1 MLALSSSGRDDSFDT
16 IRMNARV
23 LINLPAGLGRKTT
36 MEAVHALTRTWKI
49 EAVPCL
55 SIIIPHVGST
65 GPLENTLASVL
76 QNRPA
81 DCEILLVHPG
91 TYEDPYDLAGE
102 VRFVETPSDS
112 TLADSLNVA
121 LQTAAGEYLH
131 VICPGIEVEESWCDD
146 AIARFDDPPTA
157 AVCPLVLK
165 RETPNVIAEAGV
177 RLNGLGQ
184 RRTVGNGTKHR
195 FSKIAKL
202 KPTGPSLA
210 AAFYRRDAL
219 EQIGWFA
226 TDVGSDLADID
237 AALSLKQ
244 AGYKCCLEPEATLWS
259 VEELEDNHSASLARA
274 RGSER
279 MIWRHAPIRGIR
291 RTILSRFF
299 LVAVLLSCGLVRPR
313 LLKQALGRI
322 LPWFEIGNHRRRWHE
337 LDAIRMENSQMDEQ
351 LPEIKTLP
359 VTNPDDKAV
368 DEDGVRDR
376 KHHLKRAS

>member
-1 MLALSSSGRDDSFDT
+1 
-16 IRMNARV
+16 
-23 LINLPAGLGRKTT
+23 
-36 MEAVHALTRTWKI
+36 MEAVHALIRTWKFD
-49 EAVPCL
+49 AVPCL

-102 VRFVETPSDS
+102 VRFVETAAGSS
-112 TLADSLNVA
+112 LADSLNVA
-121 LQTAAGEYLH
+121 LQTAAGEYVHL
-131 VICPGIEVEESWCDD
+131 IFPGVEVQESWCDD
-146 AIARFDDPPTA
+146 AIARFADPKIA
-157 AVCPLVLK
+157 SVCPLILK

-177 RLNGLGQ
+177 RLNRLGN
-184 RRTVGNGTKHR
+184 RRTVGAGAKHR

-219 EQIGWFA
+219 KQVGWLA

-244 AGYKCCLEPEATLWS
+244 AGYKCCLEPQATLWL
-259 VEELEDNHSASLARA
+259 VEKLEDNHSASLAGA

-279 MIWRHAPIRGIR
+279 MIWRHAPIRGVR
-291 RTILSRFF
+291 RTVLSRFF
-299 LVAVLLSCGLVRPR
+299 LVTALLFCGLVRPK
-313 LLKQALGRI
+313 LLKQSLGRI
-322 LPWFEIGNHRRRWHE
+322 LAWFEIAGHRRRWRQ
-337 LDAIRMENSQMDEQ
+337 LDAICIENSQMDEQ
-351 LPEIKTLP
+351 PPEIRTLP
-359 VTNPDDKAV
+359 VTNQDDKAI
-368 DEDGVRDR
+368 DKDGVHDTRR
-376 KHHLKRAS
+376 RLKRAS